1 LAQYWLTRG
10 SGRSA
15 SGTGGAVTKLAGAH
29 TLDSVEESN
38 ATKALFRR
46 YREGGDRSDRDEL
59 VCRHRWVARYCA
71 NRFARR
77 GEPYDDLVQ
86 VAQLGVLKAVERY
99 DPDFGIE
106 FAGFAIPTVMGELR
120 RHFRDATWAIHVGRR
135 PKDLSVT
142 LRQAIDTLHQRLRR
156 TPTVDELAQFMQV
169 SNHDVIVAM
178 EALEA
183 NCVRPLHAVSDETR
197 DDPVIARSFGREDG
211 GLDGGRISVR
221 LALRT
226 LPTRER
232 QLIYLRFYEGLT
244 QSEIA
249 DRCGTTQVQVSRQ
262 LRRIFRKLAPQLDAA
277 S

>member
-1 LAQYWLTRG
+1 
-10 SGRSA
+10 
-15 SGTGGAVTKLAGAH
+15 VTKLAGAH
-29 TLDSVEESN
+29 TPDLVEDGDE
-38 ATKALFRR
+38 TKALFRR
-46 YREGGDRSDRDEL
+46 YRDQGDRHDRDEL

-99 DPDFGIE
+99 DPEFGIE

-169 SNHDVIVAM
+169 SEHDVIIAM

-197 DDPVIARSFGREDG
+197 DDPLIARSFGREDN
-211 GLDGGRISVR
+211 GLDSGRISVR

-226 LPTRER
+226 LPPRER
-232 QLIYLRFYEGLT
+232 ELVYLRFYEGLT

-262 LRRIFRKLAPQLDAA
+262 LRRIFRKLATHLDAA

>member
-1 LAQYWLTRG
+1 VNKPGAALA
-10 SGRSA
+10 SDAADESA
-15 SGTGGAVTKLAGAH
+15 AISR
-29 TLDSVEESN
+29 
-38 ATKALFRR
+38 LFRR
-46 YREGGDRSDRDEL
+46 YRETGDRRDRDDL

-156 TPTVDELAQFMQV
+156 TPTVEELARFMQV
-169 SNHDVIVAM
+169 SDHDVIVAM

-183 NCVRPLHAVSDETR
+183 NCVRPLHAISDETR
-197 DDPVIARSFGREDG
+197 DDPVIARSFGRDDN
-211 GLDGGRISVR
+211 GLDSGRISVR
-221 LALRT
+221 MALRT
-226 LPTRER
+226 LPPREQ

-249 DRCGTTQVQVSRQ
+249 ERCGTTQVQVSRR
-262 LRRIFRKLAPQLDAA
+262 LRRIFRKLATQLDVA